1 MNLALVVL
9 ASLAAAAAA
18 WSWTPG
24 SFRGVRVWNKNKRN
38 LASFKNKF
46 GYRDD
51 REKRV
56 QQKQREVH
64 ITAAAAADRK
74 LVHRGTD
81 NAI

>member
-1 MNLALVVL
+1 MIFVLLTEEVLGNEREGLVI
-9 ASLAAAAAA
+9 
-18 WSWTPG
+18 
-24 SFRGVRVWNKNKRN
+24 FRKR
-38 LASFKNKF
+38 
-46 GYRDD
+46 GDD